1 MRPISAVLLFFF
13 WGGGAGRHT
22 ISGLLALNEPGDI
35 ENMNIGIAILFLAVL
50 HAEIM
55 LLPV

>member
-1 MRPISAVLLFFF
+1 MRPITAFFYF
-13 WGGGAGRHT
+13 GAGRHT
-22 ISGLLALNEPGDI
+22 ISGLLALSEPGDI